1 MQATETDVWFDEVD
15 EMLRDILG
23 AEGTDAIAKDWQLRG
38 DVAGPVV
45 TVFGAYDAGKSS
57 LLKRL
62 LVEAGEPVPDWLT
75 ISARRETFEI
85 GEANAFGCT
94 FRDTPGIAGGNEEHE
109 AIAREALGVSDV
121 ILLVLPPQLLTGDR
135 DAVLAVIFGKIFSPS
150 GMPMG
155 GAVRTV
161 IARLYEGSVDPTD
174 DVEGY
179 REFVAG
185 KRAEWHELLSKQQ
198 LTQPDTDVFT
208 VAADPYQL
216 VGNDP
221 APLKES
227 YGEAYRAWDG
237 IDQLIVA
244 LSALPGQLPSLRT
257 ASRHRFYRMRLQV
270 VQESVQQQ
278 LGELSLERE
287 QLSNRHEGIALQ
299 REQLAALLKAA
310 RAALDAAVEETL
322 LTATRAQVSVE
333 TINDFLVPRLD
344 QAIALWWNEQNAI
357 LKRQISEMDSRLADR
372 KQAASSRGA
381 QRMPNRNQKVAR
393 ESEHRSQYGRQLES
407 LFQKTKAL
415 LQEHHENQLGM
426 SFSKVR
432 EQLGK
437 LETAGSF
444 EEYQRTLGKSAKF
457 KTPESAEKAKEVLKT
472 HAWLNFVPALIELGA
487 LAVNV
492 VQAQKQASEE
502 KRRREELRDLLH
514 KQAKLIADG
523 AWKSWSAP
531 ASEFQQW
538 LDSLEKEVA
547 AEEDANKAS
556 IAKLEASLD
565 RLSRVMMA

>member
-1 MQATETDVWFDEVD
+1 MQATNTDVWFDDVEEV
-15 EMLRDILG
+15 LRNILG
-23 AEGTDAIAKDWQLRG
+23 APGTDTIAEDWQLRG
-38 DVAGPVV
+38 DVAGPIV

-109 AIAREALGVSDV
+109 AIAKEALGASDV

-135 DAVLAVIFGKIFSPS
+135 DAVLAVISGKIFSPS
-150 GMPMG
+150 GMPMA
-155 GAVRTV
+155 GAVKTV
-161 IARLYEGSVDPTD
+161 IARLDEGSVDPTD

-198 LTQPDTDVFT
+198 ITQPDTDVFT

-221 APLKES
+221 APLWDS
-227 YGEAYRAWDG
+227 YSEEYRAWDG

-244 LSALPGQLPSLRT
+244 LSALPGQLPSLRA
-257 ASRHRFYRMRLQV
+257 ASRHRFYRVRLQV
-270 VQESVQQQ
+270 VEESVKQQ
-278 LGELSLERE
+278 LGDLSVEE
-287 QLSNRHEGIALQ
+287 KQLSIRREGIALQ

-310 RAALDAAVEETL
+310 RAALDAVVEETL

-344 QAIALWWNEQNAI
+344 QAIELWWSEQNAI
-357 LKRQISEMDSRLADR
+357 LKRQINEMDSRVADR
-372 KQAASSRGA
+372 KQATGSNSP
-381 QRMPNRNQKVAR
+381 QRTPKRNQKGAQ
-393 ESEHRSQYGRQLES
+393 ESPNRPQFGRQLDS
-407 LFQKTKAL
+407 LYQKTKGL
-415 LQEHHENQLGM
+415 LQKHHENQLGM
-426 SFSKVR
+426 SFSKAR

-444 EEYQRTLGKSAKF
+444 EEYQRTVGKSAKF
-457 KTPESAEKAKEVLKT
+457 KTPESAQKAKEVLKT

-523 AWKSWSAP
+523 AWKSWSVP

-556 IAKLEASLD
+556 IGKLEASLD

>member
-1 MQATETDVWFDEVD
+1 MQATKTDLWFDEIDKV
-15 EMLRDILG
+15 LRDILG
-23 AEGTDAIAKDWQLRG
+23 AQGTDAIAEDWQLRG

-85 GEANAFGCT
+85 GEANAYGCT

-135 DAVLAVIFGKIFSPS
+135 DAVLAVISGKIFSPS

-161 IARLYEGSVDPTD
+161 IARLDEGSVDPTD

-198 LTQPDTDVFT
+198 LTQSDRDVFT

-221 APLKES
+221 APLRES
-227 YGEAYRAWDG
+227 YGEAYRAWDC

-244 LSALPGQLPSLRT
+244 LSALPSQLPSLRA

-372 KQAASSRGA
+372 NQAASSSGA

-393 ESEHRSQYGRQLES
+393 ESEHRPQYGRQLDS
-407 LFQKTKAL
+407 LYQKTKGL

-426 SFSKVR
+426 SFSKAR

-437 LETAGSF
+437 LETAGTF
-444 EEYQRTLGKSAKF
+444 EEYQRTVGKSTKF
-457 KTPESAEKAKEVLKT
+457 KTPESADKAKEVLKT
-472 HAWLNFVPALIELGA
+472 HAWLNMVPAVIELGG
-487 LAVNV
+487 LVVNV
-492 VQAQKQASEE
+492 VQAQKQAAEE

-523 AWKSWSAP
+523 AWKSWSEP

-538 LDSLEKEVA
+538 LDTLEKQVA

-556 IAKLEASLD
+556 IGKLEVSLD
-565 RLSRVMMA
+565 RLWRVMVA

>member
-1 MQATETDVWFDEVD
+1 MQATKTDLWFDEIDKV
-15 EMLRDILG
+15 LRDILG
-23 AEGTDAIAKDWQLRG
+23 AHGTDAIAEDWQLRG

-85 GEANAFGCT
+85 GEANAYGCT

-135 DAVLAVIFGKIFSPS
+135 DAVLAVISGKIFSPS

-161 IARLYEGSVDPTD
+161 IARLDEGSVDPTD

-198 LTQPDTDVFT
+198 LTQSDRDVFT

-221 APLKES
+221 APLRES
-227 YGEAYRAWDG
+227 YGEAYRAWDC

-244 LSALPGQLPSLRT
+244 LSALPSQLPSLRA

-372 KQAASSRGA
+372 NQAASSSGA

-393 ESEHRSQYGRQLES
+393 ESEHRPQYGRQLDS
-407 LFQKTKAL
+407 LYQKTKGL

-426 SFSKVR
+426 SFSKAR

-437 LETAGSF
+437 LETAGTF
-444 EEYQRTLGKSAKF
+444 EEYQRTVGKSTKF
-457 KTPESAEKAKEVLKT
+457 KTPESADKAKEVLKT
-472 HAWLNFVPALIELGA
+472 HAWLNMVPAVIELGG
-487 LAVNV
+487 LVVNV
-492 VQAQKQASEE
+492 VQAQKQAAEE

-523 AWKSWSAP
+523 AWKSWSEP

-538 LDSLEKEVA
+538 LDTLEKQVA

-556 IAKLEASLD
+556 IGKLEVSLD
-565 RLSRVMMA
+565 RLSRVMVA

>member
-1 MQATETDVWFDEVD
+1 MQATNTDVWFDEV
-15 EMLRDILG
+15 EEVLRDILG
-23 AEGTDAIAKDWQLRG
+23 APGTDAIAEDWQLRG
-38 DVAGPVV
+38 DVAGPIV

-85 GEANAFGCT
+85 GEAKAFGCT

-109 AIAREALGVSDV
+109 VIAREALGASDV

-135 DAVLAVIFGKIFSPS
+135 DAVLAVISGKIFSPS
-150 GMPMG
+150 GMPMA

-161 IARLYEGSVDPTD
+161 IARLDEGSVDPTD

-198 LTQPDTDVFT
+198 LTQSDSDVFT

-221 APLKES
+221 TLLRES

-244 LSALPGQLPSLRT
+244 LSALPSQLPSLRA

-278 LGELSLERE
+278 LGELNLERE

-372 KQAASSRGA
+372 NQAANSSGA

-393 ESEHRSQYGRQLES
+393 ESEHRPQYGRELES
-407 LFQKTKAL
+407 LFQKTKGL

-426 SFSKVR
+426 SFSKVQ

-444 EEYQRTLGKSAKF
+444 EEYQRTVGKSAKF

-487 LAVNV
+487 LAMNV

-514 KQAKLIADG
+514 KQAKRIADG

-547 AEEDANKAS
+547 AEEDGNKAS
-556 IAKLEASLD
+556 IGKLEASLD
-565 RLSRVMMA
+565 RLSRVVMA